1 MERTGTLIRVDKNGT
16 QYYEG
21 FEPCDRCNGE
31 GIFFIGVC
39 NGHLVPSH
47 VDQGICFKCGGS
59 KVQRAKWKIY
69 TPEYEAKLEERRA
82 KRRAKWE
89 EEHREELERQAREQ
103 EEREAQ
109 RKAEEERLRTEQEA
123 EEARKRE
130 QKLKSRYIG
139 QVGDKIDCEAVF
151 EFTAWYTVKSFYGY
165 GEDTIYIHN
174 FRAGDDKLIWK
185 TSKGCFQNL
194 NEGDRIRIKGTVKEH
209 KEYKEEK
216 QTILTRCRVEYLDK
230 EELG

>member
-1 MERTGTLIRVDKNGT
+1 MERKGTLIRVDKNGT

-39 NGHLVPSH
+39 NGQPVPSH

-109 RKAEEERLRTEQEA
+109 RKAEEERLRAEQEA

-139 QVGDKIDCEAVF
+139 QVGEKIDSEAVY
-151 EFTAWYTVKSFYGY
+151 EFTAWFTVKSFYGY

-174 FRAGDDKLIWK
+174 FRIGDNKVVWK
-185 TSKGCFQNL
+185 TSKGL
-194 NEGDRIRIKGTVKEH
+194 GDTVEEGDRIRLKGTIKEH
-209 KEYKEEK
+209 SEYKEEK
-216 QTILTRCRVEYLDK
+216 QTSLIRCKIEPLK
-230 EELG
+230 